1 MRSSLITGKRQE
13 LEIFILLC
21 VQSSW
26 CLLCKNLGGLKK
38 GLIWL
43 VVMSKG
49 SELRQ
54 ERMPQ
59 LSIRL
64 SGGTFELAR
73 RCFTQAQKLLIL
85 RRSGYKCQCCGTP
98 LTEENFEAD
107 HKLPFSK
114 GGATEVWNALAL
126 CASCNK
132 HKSDKL
138 EYEV

>member
-1 MRSSLITGKRQE
+1 
-13 LEIFILLC
+13 
-21 VQSSW
+21 
-26 CLLCKNLGGLKK
+26 
-38 GLIWL
+38 
-43 VVMSKG
+43 MS
-49 SELRQ
+49 
-54 ERMPQ
+54 Q

-64 SGGTFELAR
+64 SGGMFELAR

-85 RRSGYKCQCCGTP
+85 RRAGYKCQCCGTP

-126 CASCNK
+126 CGSCNK

-138 EYEV
+138 EFDTLRSEDAQIL